1 MLGPFDRMMAGES
14 GLLSVIVT
22 RGLKGLK
29 GEHGNLEFDGNG
41 DKGISMIGLGVFR
54 GGTEYSEVPVDLK
67 TPFRTFHGL

>member
-1 MLGPFDRMMAGES
+1 MMGGES

-29 GEHGNLEFDGNG
+29 GEHGDFTFDGTG
-41 DKGISMIGLGVFR
+41 DKGISIIGLGVFR

-67 TPFRTFHGL
+67 TPRRTFHGL